1 MENLRLFDLL
11 QNLQNKPHIPDALA
25 GKVNGQWV
33 KYSTDDYLQN
43 VAHLSYAFLEL
54 GIEPGEKIGLISTNR
69 PEWNFVDFACLQTA
83 SINTPIYPTISEHD
97 LNHIIKDAGV
107 TWFFVENEELYTKV
121 KSCEAANS
129 IKEIFCFT
137 QTENLRCLSELL
149 ELGKAHP
156 HPEELQKRMDA
167 VKVDDM
173 ATLIYTS
180 GTTGNPKGVM
190 LSHRNFVSN
199 VEGTRNI
206 CPFQSNWRALS
217 FLPLNHVYERM
228 LSYVYI
234 DKGISVY
241 YAESMETIG
250 ENLKEVHPNIFVTVP
265 RLLEKVYEKILT
277 TGTQL
282 KGIKKALFFWA
293 LKLAL
298 NYDQFHNNGVWYDLQ
313 LGIANALVFKK
324 WREALG
330 GNVVG
335 IVSGGSALQPRLARV
350 FHAAKIPILEGYG
363 LTETSPVV
371 AVNQLKEEDMR
382 IGSVGPILKNVQ
394 VKIAVDGEI
403 LVKGPNVM
411 LGYYNRPDL
420 TAEVMEDGWFH
431 TGDIGT
437 IDEGRFL
444 RITDR
449 KKEMFKTS
457 GGKYITPQIIENS
470 LKESRFIEQAMVIG
484 ENKKFP
490 AAFIVPSFAFL
501 RDWSDHNGIPFYTH
515 EDIIHNQKV
524 IDRIWQEVEKTN
536 ASLAQ
541 YEKIKKIE
549 ILPREWT
556 IEEGELTPK
565 LSLKRKIIRTN
576 FKDAFDRIYAHTD
589 SSDFFE

>member
-69 PEWNFVDFACLQTA
+69 PEWNFVDYACLQTA

-149 ELGKAHP
+149 ELGKSHP

-167 VKVDDM
+167 VQVDDM

-298 NYDQFHNNGVWYDLQ
+298 NYDQFHKNGAWYDLQ
-313 LGIANALVFKK
+313 LSIANALVFKK

-394 VKIAVDGEI
+394 VKIAEDGEI